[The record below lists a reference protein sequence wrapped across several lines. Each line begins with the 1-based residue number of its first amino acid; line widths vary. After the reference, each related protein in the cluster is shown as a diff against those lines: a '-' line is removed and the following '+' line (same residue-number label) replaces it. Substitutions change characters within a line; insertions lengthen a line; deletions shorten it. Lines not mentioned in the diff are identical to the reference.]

1 MVAIRKSR
9 RRNFKKKTLAKHIT
23 IESCCKLERN
33 INLKTRIVAD
43 TINCYCICNGK
54 HGKSVRYS
62 AGTWPRKRYE
72 LEWKTDHMIGLAV
85 QSM

>member
-1 MVAIRKSR
+1 MIAIRKSR

-33 INLKTRIVAD
+33 IKIRIVAD
-43 TINCYCICNGK
+43 TINCYCICNEK

-62 AGTWPRKRYE
+62 AAGQEKDMNF
-72 LEWKTDHMIGLAV
+72 EWKTDHMIGLAV